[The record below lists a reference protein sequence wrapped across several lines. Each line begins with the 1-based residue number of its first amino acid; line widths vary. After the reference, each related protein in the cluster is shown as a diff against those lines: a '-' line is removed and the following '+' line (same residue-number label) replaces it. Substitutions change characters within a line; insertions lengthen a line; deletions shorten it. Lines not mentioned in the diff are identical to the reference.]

1 MLVWLAVPSQTNA
14 GDDLT
19 YIRDLRALPSR
30 PVRLGASRY
39 PDNNVRL
46 GQLTN
51 HNAAK
56 SRDDLTG
63 ESQVAVIRSCPFA
76 HVHTMGKVFSVLAPR
91 PDRLKVGP
99 EISRGAYGTVY
110 SGTLGGR
117 PVAVKK
123 MHQLLM
129 DYASES
135 EEALEAVLEGFRREC
150 ELSEAGK
157 HRNLVEFL
165 GVFNQDGSA
174 LLVME
179 LMEQTLET
187 FLKRKRGNLS
197 QEKQIDICQ
206 QIASG
211 LLFLHQH
218 DPQIL
223 HRDLTAKNV
232 LMNKDGSVA
241 KISDLGQAKF
251 RPSSVMYLSTTAPGC
266 LLYMPPE
273 CLVET
278 DKKSGAKAR
287 FTDKGDIFSLGV
299 LMLEVTAQEPPSC
312 GLVIVKGQPEVE
324 RRAADLSRLPAD
336 HPLRPLILQC
346 LQDNPAKRPSCS
358 EVWKEL
364 CSFHVSTCSISSG
377 VLQYL

>member
-1 MLVWLAVPSQTNA
+1 
-14 GDDLT
+14 
-19 YIRDLRALPSR
+19 
-30 PVRLGASRY
+30 
-39 PDNNVRL
+39 
-46 GQLTN
+46 
-51 HNAAK
+51 
-56 SRDDLTG
+56 
-63 ESQVAVIRSCPFA
+63 
-76 HVHTMGKVFSVLAPR
+76 MGKVFSLLAPR
-91 PDRLKVGP
+91 PDRLRIGP

-123 MHQLLM
+123 VHQLLL

-150 ELSEAGK
+150 ELLEAAK
-157 HRNLVEFL
+157 HANVVEFL
-165 GVFNQDGSA
+165 GVFHQDGSA

-179 LMEQTLET
+179 LMEQTLER
-187 FLKRKRGNLS
+187 FLKEKRGNLS
-197 QEKQIDICQ
+197 QEKQMYICLQ
-206 QIASG
+206 VVSG

-232 LMNKDGSVA
+232 LMTKDGSIA

-251 RPSSVMYLSTTAPGC
+251 RPSSVMYLSTKAPGC

-278 DKKSGAKAR
+278 NKSSGAKAR

-299 LMLEVTAQEPPSC
+299 LMLQVATQDPPSC
-312 GLVIVKGQPEVE
+312 GLVMREGQPEVE
-324 RRAADLSRLPAD
+324 RRAADLSRLPAN

-346 LQDNPAKRPSCS
+346 LQDDPAKRPSCS
-358 EVWKEL
+358 EVLSQLLFGTDKDTPSVSSPL
-364 CSFHVSTCSISSG
+364 VCSN
-377 VLQYL
+377 VLYHIPYT